1 MFSTLTRVLPN
12 VSLALGALSLC
23 MAAHARDG
31 SAQGNDDINVS
42 VTRKGDVVRV
52 RADFSVPVSAPQAF
66 AVLTDY
72 DHMRDFLPDVVESKI
87 IQRSPSR
94 LVVAQSAR
102 MKLGFISVPF
112 ETVRQVDLEPPGKLV
127 SHALSGTVSKAEVT
141 TTLVETEGTTL
152 VTYDSEAALSSWL
165 PAGIGASIIGT
176 HVREQL
182 THMRAEMLRR
192 RSKLQNKQLTLPG
205 ATKDA
210 LNAMP
215 PFVYQN
221 R

>member
-1 MFSTLTRVLPN
+1 MFSTSNRLLLH
-12 VSLALGALSLC
+12 VSLALGALGLC
-23 MAAHARDG
+23 TAVHARD
-31 SAQGNDDINVS
+31 SAAQGNDDINVS

-52 RADFSVPVSAPQAF
+52 HADFVVPVGAPQAF

-94 LVVAQSAR
+94 LVVSQSAR
-102 MKLGFISVPF
+102 MKLGFISVPI

-141 TTLVETEGTTL
+141 TTLVESQGKTL
-152 VTYDSEAALSSWL
+152 VTYESEAALSTWL
-165 PAGIGASIIGT
+165 PAGLGASIIGT
-176 HVREQL
+176 HIREQL

-192 RSKLQNKQLTLPG
+192 RSSTRAG
-205 ATKDA
+205 ASPVPAPITVHD
-210 LNAMP
+210 
-215 PFVYQN
+215 
-221 R
+221 

>member
-1 MFSTLTRVLPN
+1 MFSTLTRVLPTI
-12 VSLALGALSLC
+12 SLALGAFGLC
-23 MAAHARDG
+23 MAAHARAG
-31 SAQGNDDINVS
+31 AAQGNDDINVS
-42 VTRKGDVVRV
+42 VTRKGDLVRV

-87 IQRSPSR
+87 IQRSPTR

-112 ETVRQVDLEPPGKLV
+112 DTVRQVDLEPPAKLV

-141 TTLVETEGTTL
+141 TTLVEAQGTTL
-152 VTYDSEAALSSWL
+152 VTYDSEAALSTWL

-176 HVREQL
+176 HIREQL

-192 RSKLQNKQLTLPG
+192 RPST
-205 ATKDA
+205 
-210 LNAMP
+210 
-215 PFVYQN
+215 